1 MPAVSFP
8 ILKVK
13 SSVSTVN
20 NPKENKY
27 QCSITLKSVWAHN
40 LIKTDKKSRSVTP
53 LRKHFFS
60 YVKKL
65 TKLMKQ
71 ERFSFKKLA
80 HERNIMIC
88 VV

>member
-1 MPAVSFP
+1 MIMPAVSFP

-13 SSVSTVN
+13 SLVATVN
-20 NPKENKY
+20 NPKENK
-27 QCSITLKSVWAHN
+27 

-53 LRKHFFS
+53 LIKHFFS